1 MAIISTAC
9 RVDQEPQ
16 NWYLG
21 DACEPEPRW
30 HVLWTKSN
38 CEQQVYDQLSAK
50 GFDVFLPSVDK
61 WSSQKG
67 RRRLLSA
74 PLFSSYFFVHHAM
87 DKASYIEIS
96 KARGLARILGARWDK
111 LATVPDVEIEAIQ
124 RVVRNSLPRMPHPYI
139 KEGQRV
145 RITRGPLANVEGIL
159 VQSEPSK
166 GLLVLSVELLRQSLA
181 VQIDCTLVA
190 AA

>member
-1 MAIISTAC
+1 ME
-9 RVDQEPQ
+9 QEPQ
-16 NWYLG
+16 DWDLD
-21 DACEPEPRW
+21 DAREPEPRW

-67 RRRLLSA
+67 RRRLLSV
-74 PLFSSYFFVHHAM
+74 PLFPSYFFVRQAM

-96 KARGLARILGARWDK
+96 KARGLARILGARWDR
-111 LATVPDVEIEAIQ
+111 LATVPDVEIDAIQ

-159 VQSEPSK
+159 VESEPSK

-190 AA
+190 AV